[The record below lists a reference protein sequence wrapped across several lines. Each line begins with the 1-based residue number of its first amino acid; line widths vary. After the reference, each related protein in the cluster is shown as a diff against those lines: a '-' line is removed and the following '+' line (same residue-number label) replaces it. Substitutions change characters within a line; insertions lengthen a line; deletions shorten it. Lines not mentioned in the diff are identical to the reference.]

1 MNQRDVELTA
11 RNLRRQVSNRNAAG
25 PFAPDWD
32 SLRANQVPAW
42 YQDGKFGIFVHWG
55 VYAVPAFG
63 NEWYPRNM
71 YIPGSREFE
80 HHRATYGDQTEFGY
94 ADFID
99 QFTAE
104 RFDPGV
110 WAEIFRK
117 AGAQFV
123 VPTAEHHDG
132 FPLYDSQLTRWNAV
146 QLGPRR
152 DLIGELG
159 EAVRRAG
166 MVFGVS
172 SHRAEH
178 WWFMNGGRTFPSDVQ
193 DPARVDFYGPAQSD
207 QLQPNDQYLEDWLAR
222 CCEIVDRYEPQLFW
236 FDWWIEQ
243 PAFEPYLREFASYY
257 YNRAADWRRE
267 VAINFKHQA
276 FPQGVGVYDV
286 ERGQLAGI
294 RNDFWQTDTAVARN
308 SWGYTHNNDYKQPA
322 DLIGDLVDIV
332 SKNGALLLN
341 IGPRADGTIPQE
353 DIAVLSSIG
362 DWLRICGEAVYGTR
376 PWLVFGE
383 GPTDVIEG
391 SFQDTARSSFTA
403 ADIRFTQRTS
413 ISEGKSR
420 MLLYATAL
428 AIPEDRRMAITT
440 LGTSFP
446 LGHQS
451 IKGISLV
458 TGGWRTEPSLEY
470 EVTEAALLVRLPDS
484 LAAEHAVSIRIELD

>member
-1 MNQRDVELTA
+1 MNQRDVEMAA
-11 RNLRRQVSNRNAAG
+11 RTLRNQVSNRNAEG
-25 PFAPDWD
+25 PFAPEWG
-32 SLRANQVPAW
+32 SLGANRVPAW

-80 HHRATYGDQTEFGY
+80 HHRATYGDQVTFGY

-104 RFDPGV
+104 RFDPGA
-110 WAEIFRK
+110 WAETFRR

-132 FPLYDSQLTRWNAV
+132 FPLYESGLTRWHAARM
-146 QLGPRR
+146 GPRR

-166 MVFGVS
+166 MVYGVS

-193 DPARVDFYGPAQSD
+193 DPARADFYGPAQSD
-207 QLQPNDQYLEDWLAR
+207 QLPPNDQYLEDWLLR

-267 VAINFKHQA
+267 VAINFKHRA
-276 FPQGVGVYDV
+276 FPQGVGVFDV

-294 RNDFWQTDTAVARN
+294 RQEFWQTDTAVAKN

-341 IGPRADGTIPQE
+341 VGPRADGTIPEE
-353 DIAVLSSIG
+353 DMAVLNSIG
-362 DWLRICGEAVYGTR
+362 SWLGVCGEAVYGTR
-376 PWLVFGE
+376 PWLIFGE
-383 GPTDVIEG
+383 GPTEVIEG
-391 SFQDTARSSFTA
+391 SFQDTARSPFTA
-403 ADIRFTQRTS
+403 ADLRFTQRTS
-413 ISEGKSR
+413 VSDGRSR
-420 MLLYATAL
+420 SLLYATAL
-428 AIPEDRRMAITT
+428 AVPRDRKLAITT
-440 LGTSFP
+440 LGASSMHGLRTV
-446 LGHQS
+446 
-451 IKGISLV
+451 KGISLV
-458 TGGWRTEPSLEY
+458 TGGWRDEPPLEY
-470 EVTEAALLVRLPDS
+470 ELTDNALVVRLPDT
-484 LAAEHAVSIRIELD
+484 LPAEHAVSIRIEAD